1 MKHIILTCLS
11 CLIIYISNAQSD
23 SPNIQ
28 STASFDQ
35 ESVKEIAKKRLKA
48 FLKVVEGTGG
58 LFNPFVTRL
67 YNKGEVVA
75 RQGQI
80 GNYLWSN
87 EKFVAFHFFTYGGG
101 SNTHYIACVDFNGN
115 VTTIEHVLTQ
125 SLKLDNYFNVGRH
138 GEYQILAT
146 EETQKMNMS
155 NPGKSKKDKTYV
167 KATVYGINKEGV
179 ITRKAL

>member
-1 MKHIILTCLS
+1 MKHITLTCLS

-28 STASFDQ
+28 STTSFDQ
-35 ESVKEIAKKRLKA
+35 ESVREIAQKRLKS
-48 FLKVVEGTGG
+48 FLKVEKGTGG
-58 LFNPFVTRL
+58 WFNSFVTTL
-67 YNKGEVVA
+67 YNKGETVA
-75 RQGQI
+75 RRGQVD
-80 GNYLWSN
+80 NYLWSN

-101 SNTHYIACVDFNGN
+101 SNTHYITCVDSSGN
-115 VTTIEHVLTQ
+115 VTAIEHVLTE

-167 KATVYGINKEGV
+167 KATVYGINKEGA